1 MQDLIEDL
9 NRRLEAQARLIR
21 EYRRLGALV
30 EGPLAVQFEA
40 TAKQYD
46 GSTGIAEK
54 RPDQWT
60 KTS

>member
-1 MQDLIEDL
+1 MDSYIEDL
-9 NRRLEAQARLIR
+9 HRRLEAKDRLIR
-21 EYRRLGALV
+21 EYRRLADLV
-30 EGPLAVQFEA
+30 EGPLAIQFQA